1 MGSVWALE
9 SVSGFK
15 DSNRD
20 SVVYWLYD
28 FVCITM
34 SLCSNLHNG
43 DDNALYLKGQLQGVD

>member
-15 DSNRD
+15 DSNHD